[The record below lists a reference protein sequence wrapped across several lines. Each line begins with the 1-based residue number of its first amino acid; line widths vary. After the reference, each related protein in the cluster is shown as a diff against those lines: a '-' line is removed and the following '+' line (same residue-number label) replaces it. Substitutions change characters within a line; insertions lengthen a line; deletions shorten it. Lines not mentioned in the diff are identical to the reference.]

1 MMGFRYFALPI
12 ALGCLLAWGST
23 SAAAA
28 VSDEEF
34 ARLQAQIAALADRV
48 NTLETENASL
58 KASNEQTIK
67 EVELSRQQFASV
79 GERQSAANW
88 TDTIS
93 WKGDFRYRVENIDE
107 EGRDDRDRNRIRA
120 RTLLT
125 AQLPQDVEI
134 GLGLAS
140 GGEDPVST
148 NQTLGGGGS
157 SKDIRLDLAYANWN
171 AMEGLNIVAGKFKN
185 VWYRPMKSSLIFDG
199 DFNPEGFGATY
210 KAGSFFANFAGT
222 WLESDSRG
230 GNDEFAWGG
239 QVGFKGKL
247 AGIGLAAG
255 ASYYDF
261 ETGDQQVFFG
271 DDDDFFGNSF
281 SCADPA
287 DLETCTYDYDYKM
300 INGFAEASM
309 SVADMP
315 LALFVDYV
323 VNDDADDEDTGYRAG
338 FKLGKAGASGTW
350 EVSYAY
356 QDLEA
361 DAVFALITD
370 SDFGGGGTDAEGHI
384 IGAAYGI
391 NKKWKVGFTYF
402 VNEVDEAAGNKHD
415 YDRLMIDTQFKY

>member
-1 MMGFRYFALPI
+1 MEFRLFAALIAAMG
-12 ALGCLLAWGST
+12 LLT
-23 SAAAA
+23 VVSAPTLAE

-34 ARLQAQIAALADRV
+34 SRLQAQLMALANRV
-48 NTLETENASL
+48 DTLEAENASL
-58 KASNEQTIK
+58 KASSAQTLKDI
-67 EVELSRQQFASV
+67 EVNRQQV
-79 GERQSAANW
+79 AAVKKRGSGSSW
-88 TDTIS
+88 TDTIR

-107 EGRDDRDRNRIRA
+107 EGRDDRDRNRVRA

-125 AQLPQDVEI
+125 AQLPQDVEV
-134 GLGLAS
+134 GLGLAT
-140 GGEDPVST
+140 GGDDPVST

-157 SKDIRLDLAYANWN
+157 TKDIRLDLAYAKWQ
-171 AMEGLNIVAGKFKN
+171 AMDDLNIVAGKFKN

-199 DFNPEGFGATY
+199 DYNPEGFGAVY
-210 KAGSFFANFAGT
+210 KAGNFFANFSGT
-222 WLESDSRG
+222 WLESDTRN
-230 GNDEFAWGG
+230 GNDSFAWGG
-239 QVGFKGKL
+239 QAGFKGKFG
-247 AGIGLAAG
+247 GIGLTAG
-255 ASYYDF
+255 ATYYDF
-261 ETGDQQVFFG
+261 ETEGSQVFFG

-281 SCADPA
+281 TCADPA
-287 DLETCTYDYDYKM
+287 DLKTCTYDLDYKL
-300 INGFAEASM
+300 INGFAEASV

-315 LALFVDYV
+315 LVVFLDYV

-361 DAVFALITD
+361 DAVFGLITD

-384 IGAAYGI
+384 LGAAYGI

-415 YDRLMIDTQFKY
+415 YDRVMIDTQFKY